1 MMGMSDD
8 EQASQVCQFS
18 SHDTDFIFMISSRI
32 VFTHFSQFQ
41 GLRFPLTHLAALK
54 QLLSSERVAVGDLQL
69 MQDADK
75 LGLTLGLWT
84 EGLLRVC

>member
-54 QLLSSERVAVGDLQL
+54 RVAVGDLQL
-69 MQDADK
+69 MQDVDK

>member
-1 MMGMSDD
+1 M
-8 EQASQVCQFS
+8 
-18 SHDTDFIFMISSRI
+18 
-32 VFTHFSQFQ
+32 THV
-41 GLRFPLTHLAALK
+41 AALK
-54 QLLSSERVAVGDLQL
+54 QLLRSERVTVGDLQL